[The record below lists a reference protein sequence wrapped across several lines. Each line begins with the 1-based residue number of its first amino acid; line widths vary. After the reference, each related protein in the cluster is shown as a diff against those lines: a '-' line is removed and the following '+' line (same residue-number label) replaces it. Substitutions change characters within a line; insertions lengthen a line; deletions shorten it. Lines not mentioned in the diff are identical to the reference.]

1 MLTAYACP
9 MASKTF
15 GEIMKSVAQRMRAD
29 FAQTATVNH
38 RGGKGA
44 SREEI
49 VREFMVKYLPRRVE
63 ATGRGEII
71 TADER
76 VSPECDILI
85 VDSSTPPFM
94 DRQDYRIVPV
104 ECVHGIVEVKS
115 HLDGRELRDACE
127 KIKAV
132 KSLPKTAYGPPATI
146 RNHAQMYG
154 RLYDY
159 LPTAGLIFA
168 FESIDLQELAR
179 QCSNW
184 STDEDLSLVPD
195 GIWVLGKGHLL
206 WSKSKGDLQ
215 PRPDPESELA
225 VMQADPDQGNLLQLA
240 VHLNVLFSYAWM
252 RPLALQE
259 YAGLVSEGIEMARFG
274 SATRGN

>member
-1 MLTAYACP
+1 

-29 FAQTATVNH
+29 FEETATVNH

-71 TADER
+71 TADEQ

-85 VDSSTPPFM
+85 VDKSTPPFM

-115 HLDGRELRDACE
+115 RLDGRELLDACE
-127 KIKAV
+127 KIGAV
-132 KSLPKTAYGPPATI
+132 KSLPKTAYGPPTML
-146 RNHAQMYG
+146 RNYAHLHG
-154 RLYDY
+154 RVYDY

-179 QCSNW
+179 QCSEW
-184 STDEDLSLVPD
+184 CVDKDVSLVPD
-195 GIWVLGKGHLL
+195 GVWVLGKGHLL
-206 WSKSKGDLQ
+206 WSKSKGELQ
-215 PRPDPESELA
+215 PRPEPESELA
-225 VMQADPDQGNLLQLA
+225 VMRADPDHDNLLQLA
-240 VHLNVLFSYAWM
+240 VHLGVLFSNAWM

-259 YAGLVSEGIEMARFG
+259 YAGLASEGTEIARL
-274 SATRGN
+274 SSPTQDN